1 MKEIQGKS
9 ILVRVSEGSSYREST
24 VSQTRAVGVDV
35 NSDPENDLYHFA
47 WLKKYYQILRTVPV
61 VWFQNTPCVILP
73 QPSQFHYD
81 VRPFCS
87 VFSEATTR
95 YKII

>member
-47 WLKKYYQILRTVPV
+47 WLKKYYQILRTVPCCLV
-61 VWFQNTPCVILP
+61 PKYTMCNI
-73 QPSQFHYD
+73 
-81 VRPFCS
+81 
-87 VFSEATTR
+87 ATTITISLR
-95 YKII
+95 CPPVLFRVQ

>member
-47 WLKKYYQILRTVPV
+47 WLKKYYQILRTVPCCLV
-61 VWFQNTPCVILP
+61 PKYTILP